1 KNPHAASGEHV
12 CNGSDT
18 WVTTNEGEMLILEM
32 ARADLTENKDKRSH
46 LKTTQSIQHKVIQNS
61 MKTDMSREQGAL
73 PKLQRQHPY
82 NVLVASMK
90 ALVMWT
96 ESRRNFQNTSVRDFQ
111 QAQADNTM
119 QSLDPQVSTPLR
131 RLELQ
136 GGLVV
141 TRADEDRYYVPDKH
155 DDSESSVSGESDDE
169 RGLEDQEL
177 DTDEIVDSHTSNHAA
192 RDEASKFCGDVIDLS
207 ERREQN
213 ERTPM
218 TDPTQKFPF
227 LYITPDDPVTTTK
240 FSRKVLDY
248 HTDLTLSLFDYL
260 GTGLGERCTGAYLIS
275 LLAGPYRL
283 YVDRLAPTNAED
295 YTVSVCQTYAM
306 LAKLQEALRQ
316 YMPALVAIGDFHD
329 FLRPNT
335 GVDAIPTDG
344 EIENLLPLKPFSYRL
359 AIDLG
364 AEHQGGRYASL
375 TEAYI
380 AYCKIVASC
389 TVPTGVL
396 DSINDRLKTICGSD
410 KDFGGK
416 SVIFSGDFFQLPPV
430 GGTPMF
436 MVNPLANGA
445 DKDLEQ
451 LYSCINKSVFLTTP
465 MRQKDAAFD
474 AELTKIRNG
483 DGDAA
488 TSDYLSG
495 RVLANMQPP

>member
-1 KNPHAASGEHV
+1 MDSMDKVFAGKDFQFLSQVDGGAGSAKTFVCQLIIDHVNQLAQTKNQPTT
-12 CNGSDT
+12 GSELR
-18 WVTTNEGEMLILEM
+18 V
-32 ARADLTENKDKRSH
+32 
-46 LKTTQSIQHKVIQNS
+46 
-61 MKTDMSREQGAL
+61 SREQGAL
-73 PKLQRQHPY
+73 TKLQPRTRSSAETS
-82 NVLVASMK
+82 AS
-90 ALVMWT
+90 
-96 ESRRNFQNTSVRDFQ
+96 TSIQRPGGLNEGFGHVDR
-111 QAQADNTM
+111 ADNTL

-177 DTDEIVDSHTSNHAA
+177 DTDDIVDSHTSNHAA

-227 LYITPDDPVTTTK
+227 LYM
-240 FSRKVLDY
+240 
-248 HTDLTLSLFDYL
+248 
-260 GTGLGERCTGAYLIS
+260 
-275 LLAGPYRL
+275 L
-283 YVDRLAPTNAED
+283 YVARLAPTNADD

-335 GVDAIPTDG
+335 GVDAIPADG
-344 EIENLLPLKPFSYRL
+344 EIENLLPLKPFSC
-359 AIDLG
+359 
-364 AEHQGGRYASL
+364 GRYASL

-436 MVNPLANGA
+436 MVNPLANSA

-495 RVLANMQPP
+495 RVLANMQPPQQVRNFELAPRVYTANQAVDA